1 MFASLSAF
9 WAYLVGAIATTTGL
23 SITGATIVLIIAI
36 IAVGYIGYRGI
47 KWAFNRFR
55 S

>member
-9 WAYLVGAIATTTGL
+9 WAYLVGTIAMATGL
-23 SITGATIVLIIAI
+23 STTGATIVLIIAI
-36 IAVGYIGYRGI
+36 AATGYIVYRGI
-47 KWAFNRFR
+47 KWGLSHFR